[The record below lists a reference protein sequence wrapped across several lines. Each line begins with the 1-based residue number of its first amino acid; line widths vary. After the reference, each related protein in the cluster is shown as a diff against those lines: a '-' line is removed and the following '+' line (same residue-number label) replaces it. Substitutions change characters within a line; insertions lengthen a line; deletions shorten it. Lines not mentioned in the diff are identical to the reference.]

1 MTTAPM
7 TTAPKPFTGI
17 VDLHHGDTTVNVREL
32 VKGGVRAVIHKATEG
47 QDFRDKSFARQ
58 VERFRAEGVLIGAYH
73 FANGNGDG
81 ADQAEHLLRTVGAD
95 VDRTLLAL
103 DWEANPTSRYGDMS
117 LDNARRFVERIH
129 WRTGR
134 WPLLYSFTSYL
145 NEHLGLRT
153 VDPVLANCPLW
164 QAQFGERP
172 TRTYATWP
180 RGFSL
185 WQYTNG
191 HDGPADQTTYT
202 RRTAGCELDPCQD
215 RSTFDGT
222 EAELAAWWASA
233 GR

>member
-1 MTTAPM
+1 M
-7 TTAPKPFTGI
+7 KPFTGI
-17 VDLHHGDTTVNVREL
+17 LDLHHGDTTLNLDEL
-32 VKGGVRAVIHKATEG
+32 RAGGVRAVIWKATEG
-47 QDFRDKSFARQ
+47 QDFRDKSFARATEQ
-58 VERFRAEGVLIGAYH
+58 LRAEGFLIGAYH

-81 ADQAEHLLRTVGAD
+81 ADQAEHLLRTVGTD
-95 VDRTLLAL
+95 VERTLLAL
-103 DWEANPTSRYGDMS
+103 DWEANPSSKYGDMTRA
-117 LDNARRFVERIH
+117 NAGRFVERIH
-129 WRTGR
+129 ARTGR

-153 VDPVLANCPLW
+153 VDSVLANCPLW

-191 HDGPADQTTYT
+191 THGPSDQTTFT
-202 RRTAGCELDPCQD
+202 RSTRGCGAPRQD
-215 RSTFDGT
+215 RNAFFGT
-222 EAELAAWWASA
+222 EAELTAWWATA

>member
-1 MTTAPM
+1 MTTP
-7 TTAPKPFTGI
+7 PRPITGI

-58 VERFRAEGVLIGAYH
+58 VERFRAEGLLIGAYH

-95 VDRTLLAL
+95 VENTVLAL
-103 DWEANPTSRYGDMS
+103 DWEANPTSKFGDMT
-117 LDNARRFVERIH
+117 LENVRRFVERIH
-129 WRTGR
+129 ARTGR
-134 WPLLYSFTSYL
+134 WPVLYSFTSYL
-145 NEHLGLRT
+145 RAHLGPDT
-153 VDPVLANCPLW
+153 VDPVLARCPLW

-172 TRTYATWP
+172 RAPASRTWA
-180 RGFSL
+180 RIAL

-191 HDGPADQTTYT
+191 HDGPRDQATYPRT
-202 RRTAGCELDPCQD
+202 TAGCELDPCQD